1 MRILVTRPQPQAD
14 KTADKLVAMGHEVVI
29 EPQLVFEAMA
39 VDPAAVQGYGVLAV
53 TSARAIEAL
62 ASHGGLDSLQQA
74 TVFCV
79 GQATAQ
85 AARDVGFC
93 EVVNAQGDVAALNH
107 ALVQAQPKER
117 VLYIAGT
124 ERSGALEADLCAA
137 GLTCDL
143 LEVYRMAAV
152 QGLSQDTKQL
162 ICGGKIDCALFYS
175 PRSLQVFLRNCDLEE
190 ATVFLNSVKVLC
202 VSKRVAELAAPF
214 GEVLIADSPNEAA
227 LLSLLAS
234 QEYDGC

>member
-14 KTADKLVAMGHEVVI
+14 KTAEKLVAMGHEVVI
-29 EPQLVFEAMA
+29 EPQLVFEALA
-39 VDPAAVQGYGVLAV
+39 VAPDAVQGYGAVAV

-62 ASHGGLDSLQQA
+62 AANGVLDSLQRA

-85 AARDVGFC
+85 AARDAGFC
-93 EVVNAQGDVAALNH
+93 EVVCAEGDVAALGH
-107 ALVQAQPKER
+107 TLVQAQPNER
-117 VLYIAGT
+117 ILYVAGI

-152 QGLSQDTKQL
+152 QGISQDTKQL

-175 PRSLQVFLRNCDLEE
+175 PRSLQVFLRNCDLEK
-190 ATVFLNSVKVLC
+190 ATVFLNSMKVLC

-214 GEVLIADSPNEAA
+214 GEVFTADSPNEAA
-227 LLSLLAS
+227 LLSLIAS
-234 QEYDGC
+234 QECDGS